1 MYLYRLQDQGLSSV
15 EFAGTTILLT
25 QRGPRRY
32 TSSRVDT
39 IASTAQAADS
49 YTQVNA
55 DVRTM

>member
-1 MYLYRLQDQGLSSV
+1 MYLYRLQDQDLSSV

-39 IASTAQAADS
+39 MASAQAADS